1 MVAYAADAAISAAA
15 LDTGTAGG
23 VSAVGHSA
31 AMRLAAA
38 ACGVGRHPEHSS
50 AAAAADAQ
58 WWAVAGLFAI
68 LIGGS
73 LGTRQRVS
81 PSPLVILMFALYR
94 LCCTL
99 AAELDRLCRLSVAS
113 SQRLCHASHI
123 CMMQP

>member
-1 MVAYAADAAISAAA
+1 MLDIGCGPREPLIMVAYAIDADISAAA
-15 LDTGTAGG
+15 LGTGTAGS

-38 ACGVGRHPEHSS
+38 ACGIGRHPQHSS

-73 LGTRQRVS
+73 LGTEQRLS
-81 PSPLVILMFALYR
+81 PSLLS
-94 LCCTL
+94 TL
-99 AAELDRLCRLSVAS
+99 LSALCRLRCA
-113 SQRLCHASHI
+113 I
-123 CMMQP
+123 PE